1 MKSQAFTPG
10 ADSRDGDRGVSEVL
24 AFVMVFG
31 IILASV
37 GLLSM
42 TAFQAMEEYQ
52 EFEQVNN
59 AERAMSALAENFDDV
74 VRYDGVEHRYGEIAM
89 QSGSV
94 VTSPNGTTLNITAND
109 RPLED
114 EHPEFENVTDD
125 GKLTLGTF
133 RYEHGSEEIAYE
145 SGGVIR
151 ATEFDGE
158 VDSVVREY
166 PPIRYNEETDT
177 AVISLVAIDAD
188 ERSLRSDGSIGVSM
202 HVEDRTTKVLEGDDL
217 EIRAEDPDTRYGD
230 AWDDVLEGWDG
241 EHEPDRVVLTIVEV
255 EVDY

>member
-1 MKSQAFTPG
+1 MRLTTSP
-10 ADSRDGDRGVSEVL
+10 DVDGTDDERGVSEVL

-42 TAFQAMEEYQ
+42 TAFQAMEDYQ

-89 QSGSV
+89 QSGTV
-94 VTSPNGTTLNITAND
+94 VTSPNGTTLNITVNGNA
-109 RPLED
+109 LED
-114 EHPEFENVTDD
+114 EHDEFENVTDD
-125 GKLTLGTF
+125 GNLTLGTF

-166 PPIRYNEETDT
+166 PPIRYNEDTDT
-177 AVISLVAIDAD
+177 AVVSLVAIDAD
-188 ERSLRSDGSIGVSM
+188 ERSLRSDGSIGVTM
-202 HVEDRTTKVLEGDDL
+202 QVEDRTTKVIDGTDV
-217 EIRAEDPDTRYGD
+217 EIRLEDSRYDD
-230 AWDDVLEGWDG
+230 AWEDVLDGWDG
-241 EHEPDRVVLTIVEV
+241 DHDPDRIVLTIVEV